1 MKNTASNPRLEA
13 NRKILEILGQAVE
26 QNPDC
31 RFHQLLQFLGIETP
45 RTDQFYEE
53 STETLETLS
62 RMTNTV

>member
-1 MKNTASNPRLEA
+1 MKNTAQTRLEA
-13 NRKILEILGQAVE
+13 NRKIVETLAQAVE
-26 QNPDC
+26 QNPDI

-62 RMTNTV
+62 RMTNAV